1 MLGFDAGAGKMILNE
16 ARRYRRLPGGNDAQV
31 R

>member
-1 MLGFDAGAGKMILNE
+1 MLGFDAASAKMIINE
-16 ARRYRRLPGGNDAQV
+16 ARRYRRLPSGTDAQV